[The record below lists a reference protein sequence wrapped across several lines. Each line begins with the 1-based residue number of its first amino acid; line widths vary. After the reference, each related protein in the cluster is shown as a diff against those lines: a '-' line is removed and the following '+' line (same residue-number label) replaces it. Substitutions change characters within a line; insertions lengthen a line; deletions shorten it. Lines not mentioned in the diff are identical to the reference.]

1 MSGDNVIRN
10 YGSVQP
16 HIPVTHKSS
25 VSPAVKSDAGAEVK
39 PQADSFSPGETR
51 TTENLKRPVMPA
63 ASEQAAFTREEDDS
77 AYVSD
82 FVKNATKPIVTEF
95 SIFKS
100 VRGKEGK
107 EGNNDPNVINI
118 IHTNDLHGKLAP
130 KDGKSGM
137 AYVAGKIDQLRQQDP
152 DFILVDAGDIAYNPP
167 YSDNN
172 RFNPMVDIMNDI
184 GYDVLGAGN
193 HEFQWEAGKYGGPD
207 GNPNKNLTDNMRELA
222 KDLKFPVICANA
234 VMADTGK
241 QPDFLKPYII
251 KKVGNVNVGVVGVV
265 NRKMATDA
273 HPQVGENWK
282 IKDQSETLKEMIPK
296 MKAEGAD
303 VIVVL
308 AHDNLNNNQAFI
320 RNTPGI
326 DVVVGAH
333 DHQTV
338 GTPIEVKDPTGKSV
352 PLVEAGSH
360 GYMVGNLRVEV
371 DPKSKQVT
379 KITSTLYP
387 VLTSEVKPDP
397 EVSAIVDKWKKG

>member
-16 HIPVTHKSS
+16 HIPVNTKAKASA
-25 VSPAVKSDAGAEVK
+25 AVKSEIAADAK
-39 PQADSFSPGETR
+39 PVADSFSPSESKGLETIR
-51 TTENLKRPVMPA
+51 KPDTSATTEQMAYVP
-63 ASEQAAFTREEDDS
+63 EDDDNP
-77 AYVSD
+77 YVSD
-82 FVKNATKPIVTEF
+82 FVKNTMEPVVTVF
-95 SIFKS
+95 NIFKS
-100 VRGKEGK
+100 TKQGG
-107 EGNNDPNVINI
+107 NDPNVINI

-137 AYVAGKIDQLRQQDP
+137 AYVAGKIDQLRQNDP

-193 HEFQWEAGKYGGPD
+193 HEFQWEAGKYGGPVGD
-207 GNPNKNLTDNMRELA
+207 PNKNLTDNMKELA
-222 KDLKFPVICANA
+222 RDLRFPIICANA
-234 VMADTGK
+234 VLESTGK
-241 QPDFLKPYII
+241 QPDYLKPFII
-251 KKVGNVNVGVVGVV
+251 KKVGDVNVGVVGVV
-265 NRKMATDA
+265 NKKMATDA

-282 IKDQSETLKEMIPK
+282 IKDQSATLKEMIPK

-303 VIVVL
+303 IIVVL
-308 AHDNLNNNQAFI
+308 AHDNLNNNQSFI

-326 DVVVGAH
+326 DIVIGAH

-371 DPKSKQVT
+371 DPKSKQLT
-379 KITSTLYP
+379 KVVSTLYP
-387 VLTSEVKPDP
+387 VLTNEITPDP
-397 EVSAIVDKWKKG
+397 EISAIVEKWRK